1 MRCVFLSLFFIALV
15 SSGINAQSN
24 YWVNLPSESTVTN
37 GATNGMWFTA
47 PSSFIIKAVK
57 VPDDSMN
64 PFDPQS
70 IAVIKFTGTGASST
84 LSSNYTVLF
93 LVQDTMAADSI
104 PCNIPVQAGD
114 HIGLLGSRWDA
125 SSNAGQSSNT
135 SQSSYS
141 TSINGV
147 SVPLYR
153 LQANSPLNN
162 QPPGPVYSASPT
174 ANIIRVEM
182 YVEGCQFPAPN
193 SVSVVDVLCNGDT
206 TGSIAATISGSYAPY
221 VMEWSNGDS
230 NTNSIQNVSAGN
242 YSLTITDSIGCVFDT
257 IINISQP
264 DSVQTELSIIE
275 PLCFGDDNG
284 ELAIHVSGG
293 IDPYTVQWGSGS
305 TDTSLTNLTS
315 GVYNLTITDSNGC
328 NYQRNIG
335 LGEPDELL
343 VFLDSINNN
352 KCDDDI
358 EGEIWTTIGG
368 GTGPYSIIWDD
379 PNNSTT
385 SNLTG
390 LATGSYNINVTD
402 DNGCTASSGAPIMV
416 LYNNPVFDLGPPQ
429 QLPPNNGVLTLNG
442 PANMDQ
448 YLWSTGGTFSNVFV
462 FTPGFYWL
470 QVVDSNTCMAADTIE
485 VLPYDAVGIEN
496 IESVDVLMFPNPSTD
511 LITLEMNEDQIFS
524 IEIYDQLG
532 KLVFETV
539 EVQSKLQVDVSEFNE
554 GVYFIRFNG
563 GVISRQFVKK

>member
-1 MRCVFLSLFFIALV
+1 MRCVFLSLFFISLI
-15 SSGINAQSN
+15 SSGVNAQSN
-24 YWVNLPSESTVTN
+24 YWVNLPSESNVTN

-125 SSNAGQSSNT
+125 SSNVGQSSNT

-147 SVPLYR
+147 PVPLYR

-162 QPPGPVYSASPT
+162 QPPGPVYSSSPT
-174 ANIIRVEM
+174 ASIVRVEM
-182 YVEGCQFPAPN
+182 YIEGCQFPSPN
-193 SVSVVDVLCNGDT
+193 SVSVVDVICNGDT
-206 TGSIAATISGSYAPY
+206 TGSITASISGSYAPY

-257 IINISQP
+257 TINISQP
-264 DSVQTELSIIE
+264 DSIQTEVSAIE
-275 PLCFGDDNG
+275 PLCNGDENG
-284 ELAIHVSGG
+284 TLAIHVSGG
-293 IDPYTVQWGSGS
+293 NDPYSISWSTGS
-305 TDTSLTNLTS
+305 TDTLLTNLAT
-315 GVYNLTITDSNGC
+315 GVYSLTITDSSGC
-328 NYQRNIG
+328 SYERNIG
-335 LGEPDELL
+335 LNEPDQLL
-343 VFLDSINNN
+343 VFLDSIKNN

-358 EGEIWTTIGG
+358 EGEIWTTVGG

-402 DNGCTASSGAPIMV
+402 DNGCTASSGAPIVV

-462 FTPGFYWL
+462 LNPGFYWL
-470 QVVDSNTCMAADTIE
+470 QVVDSNTCMASDTIE
-485 VLPYDAVGIEN
+485 ILPYDAIGIEDVKD
-496 IESVDVLMFPNPSTD
+496 IGVSVFPNPVTEV
-511 LITLEMNEDQIFS
+511 ITLEVKNDQIFL

-532 KLVFETV
+532 KLMFETTDV
-539 EVQSKLQVDVSEFNE
+539 KSNQLIDVSGFRA
-554 GVYFIRFNG
+554 GVYFLRLNNG
-563 GVISRQFVKK
+563 LVTSQFVKQ